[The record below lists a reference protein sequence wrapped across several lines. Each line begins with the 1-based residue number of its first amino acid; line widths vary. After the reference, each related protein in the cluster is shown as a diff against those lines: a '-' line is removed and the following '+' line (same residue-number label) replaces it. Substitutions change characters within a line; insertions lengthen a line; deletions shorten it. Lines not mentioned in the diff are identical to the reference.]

1 MDGEIRSQP
10 WQPWLVQVTI
20 RADLAADSVPHDKAR
35 QLPLVAICRLEQMP
49 TVAMLNIAAEV

>member
-1 MDGEIRSQP
+1 
-10 WQPWLVQVTI
+10 LVQVTI